1 MCLTNQTP
9 ALSLCL
15 RGGAN
20 FYKDVNMFSA
30 IVWSVWAIL
39 VGGIVYLAQKQML
52 KENPNDAKP
61 IKHGSI
67 ALVVFSVVIPFLLHL
82 LTA

>member
-1 MCLTNQTP
+1 
-9 ALSLCL
+9 
-15 RGGAN
+15 
-20 FYKDVNMFSA
+20 MFSA
-30 IVWSVWAIL
+30 IVWSVWAIF
-39 VGGIVYLAQKQML
+39 VGGIVYVAQKQML

-82 LTA
+82 WTA

>member
-1 MCLTNQTP
+1 
-9 ALSLCL
+9 
-15 RGGAN
+15 
-20 FYKDVNMFSA
+20 MFSA

-67 ALVVFSVVIPFLLHL
+67 AMVVCFRSLSTCGLHNEIK
-82 LTA
+82 AP